1 MKASSLLVLF
11 CLLSVIL
18 CDTTGITV
26 QALKSSFKD
35 GLSYIKAFHTKF
47 YTLGKG
53 ILTKVTLTNP
63 LLTENNVDFKIEN
76 GHVKVIFQNMKLT
89 LSGNARVKKS
99 QFTESTKLGAH
110 LENTKFEV
118 TYSVSSQKLSSGK
131 YEVKFSKTSESPLS
145 FKITKLTS
153 KFTGLTDIEEQLKTK
168 INALDFTEYKNDLVK
183 IANLVLET
191 LPSHMK

>member
-26 QALKSSFKD
+26 QALKASFKD
-35 GLSYIKAFHTKF
+35 GLSFMKAFHKKS

-53 ILTKVTLTNP
+53 ILTRVTLSNP
-63 LLTENNVDFKIEN
+63 LLTENNVDFKVEN
-76 GHVKVIFQNMKLT
+76 GHVKVIFQNMKPT
-89 LSGNARVKKS
+89 LSGNSKIKKS
-99 QFTESTKLGAH
+99 QFAELTKFGAH

-118 TYSVSSQKLSSGK
+118 TFSVSSQKLSTGK
-131 YEVKFSKTSESPLS
+131 FEVKFSKTSESAFT

-153 KFTGLTDIEEQLKTK
+153 KFTGLPDIEDQLKTK
-168 INALDFTEYKNDLVK
+168 INALDFTAYKNDLVK

-191 LPSHMK
+191 LPTHMK

>member
-18 CDTTGITV
+18 CDTTGITT

-89 LSGNARVKKS
+89 LSGNAKIKKS
-99 QFTESTKLGAH
+99 QFTELTKFGAH

-118 TYSVSSQKLSSGK
+118 TYNVSSQKLSSGK
-131 YEVKFSKTSESPLS
+131 YEVKFSKTFESALT
-145 FKITKLTS
+145 FKVAKLTS
-153 KFTGLTDIEEQLKTK
+153 KFTGLTDIEDQLKTK
-168 INALDFTEYKNDLVK
+168 IIALDFTAYKNDLVK

-191 LPSHMK
+191 LPNHMK

>member
-26 QALKSSFKD
+26 QALKASFKD
-35 GLSYIKAFHTKF
+35 GLSFMKAFHKKT
-47 YTLGKG
+47 YTLGRT
-53 ILTKVTLTNP
+53 ILSRVTLSNP
-63 LLTENNVDFKIEN
+63 LLSENNLDFKVEN

-191 LPSHMK
+191 LPTHMK

>member
-26 QALKSSFKD
+26 QALKASFKD
-35 GLSYIKAFHTKF
+35 GLSFMKAFHKKS

-53 ILTKVTLTNP
+53 ILTRVTLSNP
-63 LLTENNVDFKIEN
+63 LLTENNVDFKVEN
-76 GHVKVIFQNMKLT
+76 GHVKVIFQNMKPT
-89 LSGNARVKKS
+89 LSGNAKIKKS
-99 QFTESTKLGAH
+99 EFAELTKFGAH

-153 KFTGLTDIEEQLKTK
+153 KFTGLTDIEEQLKSK
-168 INALDFTEYKNDLVK
+168 INAIDFTPYKNDLVK

-191 LPSHMK
+191 LPNHMK